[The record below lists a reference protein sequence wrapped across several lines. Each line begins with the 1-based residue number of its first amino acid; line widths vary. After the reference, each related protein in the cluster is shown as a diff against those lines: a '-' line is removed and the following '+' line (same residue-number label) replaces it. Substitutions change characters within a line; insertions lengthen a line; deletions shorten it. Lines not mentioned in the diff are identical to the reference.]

1 MNNCFDNV
9 LSTAIL
15 KCEGMFGLES
25 DKKRRGFNSLYS
37 FTTENINGYIDLFD
51 LKNKKLLT
59 VGSSG
64 DQVINASL
72 KGCNDITVVDI
83 CAYTKFY
90 FYLKKAAIMILSY
103 DEFINFFCY
112 DDFPVTFKKNKNV
125 FNKESFE
132 KLKQTLRLLD
142 YESYLFWDDI
152 FQMFEPLQIRE
163 TLFNSDEPK
172 YKVLK
177 YMSLYLKD
185 EETYNK
191 TKNIISRI
199 NPIFIIND
207 IFNAKLNN
215 TYDNIFLSN
224 IGQYITPEEM
234 KSLIEKLDNNLNE
247 EGKMLMCYLYKTKKD
262 TKYNEDWAKVYDLE
276 NNYKLYG
283 KYISLFESFIGTK
296 GILFEDEEMKDSVMI
311 YKKD

>member
-1 MNNCFDNV
+1 MNNCFDNI

-15 KCEGMFGLES
+15 KCEGMLWLED
-25 DKKRRGFNSLYS
+25 DKKRKRFSQLYP

-59 VGSSG
+59 VGSSL
-64 DQVINASL
+64 DQVINASI
-72 KGCNDITVVDI
+72 KGCNDITAVDI
-83 CAYTKFY
+83 CPYTKFY

-103 DEFINFFCY
+103 DVFINFFCY

-142 YESYLFWDDI
+142 YESYLFWDDL
-152 FQMFEPLQIRE
+152 FQMFEPIKIRE
-163 TLFNSDEPK
+163 TVFDADEDK
-172 YKVLK
+172 YKVLR

-185 EETYNK
+185 EETYNN

-199 NPIFIIND
+199 NPIFIIDD

-234 KSLIEKLDNNLNE
+234 KVLIEKLDKNLNE
-247 EGKMLMCYLYKTKKD
+247 KGKMLICYLYKTKKD
-262 TKYNEDWAKVYDLE
+262 TKYNEDWAKVYDIK

-283 KYISLFESFIGTK
+283 EYISLFDSFIGTK
-296 GILFEDEEMKDSVMI
+296 GILFEDEDMKDSVMI